1 MSERTVG
8 IRSKSFQRERW
19 HLLYREFHFFSNA
32 QRAVRSMRGQDPKL
46 DGELIIDGGTVAHR
60 HTQPTH
66 THTLTHLHKISERA
80 RICILKVKRE
90 LRFSPRQLLKV
101 KLNIEFLRGRRLGIR
116 LTAVR
121 TELGSLKEI
130 NNITR

>member
-8 IRSKSFQRERW
+8 IRSKSFQREPW

-46 DGELIIDGGTVAHR
+46 DGELIIDGATVAHSR
-60 HTQPTH
+60 SQTH
-66 THTLTHLHKISERA
+66 APNTHLHKIAERA

-121 TELGSLKEI
+121 TELASLKEI
-130 NNITR
+130 NNMTR